1 MRKIVHLLQ
10 SVVLLGATA
19 ASVHAQPV
27 AFAAERENWLRKAAD
42 NMPKLTE
49 TVKKPQCLV
58 RSEKDP
64 DAFQGWK
71 MVETDG
77 METLYNQSFKA
88 LKEVTVDFGEHLT
101 GYFSFTIGKL
111 NTDADAPLRFRL
123 TFAEVPAEL
132 NTPFDPYPGGLSRAW
147 LQDEVVTVMRA
158 PATVTLPRRMAFRY
172 VKIEMLAH
180 SSFDFAITDMQFT
193 AVTSASGT
201 PEELAPT
208 TDPII
213 AQINRTSLI
222 TLKECMQTVYE
233 DGPKRDQRL
242 WIGDLYLESLAN
254 TYSFKNHELTRRC
267 LYLLAALADED
278 GWLHATVFEYPDPHP
293 QTGQHCMD
301 YSLLYGVT
309 LYEYLKATG
318 DRETAAEP

>member
-101 GYFSFTIGKL
+101 G
-111 NTDADAPLRFRL
+111 
-123 TFAEVPAEL
+123 
-132 NTPFDPYPGGLSRAW
+132 
-147 LQDEVVTVMRA
+147 
-158 PATVTLPRRMAFRY
+158 
-172 VKIEMLAH
+172 
-180 SSFDFAITDMQFT
+180 
-193 AVTSASGT
+193 
-201 PEELAPT
+201 
-208 TDPII
+208 
-213 AQINRTSLI
+213 
-222 TLKECMQTVYE
+222 
-233 DGPKRDQRL
+233 
-242 WIGDLYLESLAN
+242 
-254 TYSFKNHELTRRC
+254 
-267 LYLLAALADED
+267 
-278 GWLHATVFEYPDPHP
+278 
-293 QTGQHCMD
+293 
-301 YSLLYGVT
+301 
-309 LYEYLKATG
+309 
-318 DRETAAEP
+318 